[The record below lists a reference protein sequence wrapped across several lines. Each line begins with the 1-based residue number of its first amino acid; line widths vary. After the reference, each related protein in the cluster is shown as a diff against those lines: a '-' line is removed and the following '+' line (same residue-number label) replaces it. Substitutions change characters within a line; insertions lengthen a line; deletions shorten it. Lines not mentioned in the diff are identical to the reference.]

1 MGCRE
6 PHARRLR
13 LHLVSTVPR
22 GLGRPLVFSTSRS
35 HVAKS
40 PRRIARL
47 FAGCCL
53 RIYLVRTGGWGLAR
67 GARRRRPGRPARS
80 RRSLLAV
87 QGGHR
92 PARTPC
98 EPSPVGQMTGKA
110 VVRDAVDIGHLDHGL
125 RAQLAAVPDAAVAV
139 ATMVPVGFVAIL
151 HVDEGVAGVLELRAS
166 VGGAAKEADASP
178 RIVFLGRDMT
188 QTRGPRAWQ
197 GGALEQHPDEG
208 QQHGAGAARRHGA
221 SRPQVSR

>member
-53 RIYLVRTGGWGLAR
+53 RIYLVRTRVLF
-67 GARRRRPGRPARS
+67 RPKIVVNRPLKS
-80 RRSLLAV
+80 KTD
-87 QGGHR
+87 Q
-92 PARTPC
+92 
-98 EPSPVGQMTGKA
+98 
-110 VVRDAVDIGHLDHGL
+110 
-125 RAQLAAVPDAAVAV
+125 
-139 ATMVPVGFVAIL
+139 
-151 HVDEGVAGVLELRAS
+151 
-166 VGGAAKEADASP
+166 
-178 RIVFLGRDMT
+178 
-188 QTRGPRAWQ
+188 
-197 GGALEQHPDEG
+197 
-208 QQHGAGAARRHGA
+208 
-221 SRPQVSR
+221 